1 MGWYWGMAES
11 KSSMVSRRAALNIL
25 ISVIQGGESLSTA
38 MPHGNRNLA
47 ARDQAFVQML
57 VYGVLRHYWRLQ
69 ALMAPLLKKKF
80 KDKER
85 DLELLIMLGIYQL
98 MDTRVPDYASVDAVV
113 GVTRKIGKSWA
124 SGLVNGVLRNFIRQ
138 QQDLESKIHNKPQAE
153 YDHPQWMIDQLRK
166 DWPQQWQD
174 ILTANNQH
182 PPMTLRINQQKISP
196 EDYQSKLDQH
206 TQRQGSALIL
216 EQAVMVQVL
225 PGYEEGWFSVQ
236 DAGAQLAAELM
247 DLQSGQAVLDCCA
260 APGGKT
266 CHMLELEPTLEMLAL
281 DVSDDRLDRVRENL
295 RRLGL
300 QADCRPGDAL
310 QPDGW
315 WQGELYDRILLDVP
329 CSASGVIRRH
339 PDIKLLRR
347 KNDLPALV
355 KTQQQILRTV
365 WPMLKPGAKL
375 LYATCSIFKQEN
387 EQQVEQFMKQVDDAE
402 LLEMPDHFGLACS
415 YGRQILP
422 GQDNMDGFY
431 YCLLGKKR

>member
-1 MGWYWGMAES
+1 
-11 KSSMVSRRAALNIL
+11 VALNIL
-25 ISVIQGGESLSTA
+25 LSVINGGESLSTA

-80 KDKER
+80 KDK
-85 DLELLIMLGIYQL
+85 DKDIELLIMLGIFQL

-113 GVTRKIGKSWA
+113 GITRKIGKSWA
-124 SGLVNGVLRNFIRQ
+124 SGLVNAVLRNFIRQ
-138 QQDLESKIHNKPQAE
+138 QQDLESKIHNKPQAQ
-153 YDHPQWMIDQLRK
+153 YDHPQWMIDQIRK
-166 DWPQQWQD
+166 DWPEQWQD
-174 ILTANNQH
+174 ILAANNQH

-196 EDYQSKLDQH
+196 EDYQSKFDQEA
-206 TQRQGSALIL
+206 QCQGSALIL
-216 EQAVMVQVL
+216 QQAVMVQAL

-247 DLQSGQAVLDCCA
+247 DLQPGQKLLDCCA

-266 CHMLELEPTLEMLAL
+266 CHMLELEPALDMLAL
-281 DVSDDRLDRVRENL
+281 DVSDDRLDKVRENL
-295 RRLGL
+295 KRLGL
-300 QADCRPGDAL
+300 KADCRPGDAL

-315 WQGELYDRILLDVP
+315 WDGQLYDRILLDVP

-355 KTQQQILRTV
+355 ETQQQILRTI

-387 EQQVEQFMKQVDDAE
+387 EQQVEQFVQQMDNAE
-402 LLEMPDHFGLACS
+402 LLEMPDHFGSPCC
-415 YGRQILP
+415 YGRQVLP

>member
-1 MGWYWGMAES
+1 MA
-11 KSSMVSRRAALNIL
+11 SRQVALNIL
-25 ISVIQGGESLSTA
+25 LSVVQKGESLSTA
-38 MPHGNRNLA
+38 MTQGHGNLSV
-47 ARDQAFVQML
+47 RDQAFVQML

-113 GVTRKIGKSWA
+113 GITRKIGKSWA
-124 SGLVNGVLRNFIRQ
+124 SGLVNGVLRNFVRQ
-138 QQDLESKIHNKPQAE
+138 QAELESKIHSKPQAE

-166 DWPQQWQD
+166 DWPEQWQD
-174 ILTANNQH
+174 ILAANNQH
-182 PPMTLRINQQKISP
+182 PPMTLRINQQKISVD
-196 EDYQSKLDQH
+196 DYLSKLDQDA
-206 TQRQGSALIL
+206 QRQGSALIL
-216 EQAVMVQVL
+216 QQATAAQAL
-225 PGYEEGWFSVQ
+225 PGYEQGWFSVQ

-247 DLQSGQAVLDCCA
+247 DLQPGQSVLDCCA

-266 CHMLELEPTLEMLAL
+266 CHMLELQPSLDVLAL
-281 DVSDDRLDRVRENL
+281 DVSDDRLDRVRDNL
-295 RRLGL
+295 HRLGL
-300 QADCRPGDAL
+300 QAECRPGDAL

-355 KTQQQILRTV
+355 QTQQQILRSI
-365 WPMLKPGAKL
+365 WPLLKPGAKL
-375 LYATCSIFKQEN
+375 LYVTCSIFKQEN
-387 EQQVEQFMKQVDDAE
+387 EQQIDQFIQHRDDVE
-402 LLEMPDHFGLACS
+402 LLALPEYFGQSCS

-422 GQDNMDGFY
+422 GQGNMDGFY
-431 YCLLGKKR
+431 YCLLRKNTKQAGFQGEMA